1 MVDWNE
7 HTDVIVV
14 GSGLAGLAAAIEA
27 RRADAG
33 VIVLEKMP
41 ITGGNTRISDGGLA
55 APCNYLQ
62 QKKGIP
68 DSPDLFYDDM
78 RNAGLGLNHPELV
91 RIVADQAADAIA
103 WTRDELGVAYLDRLD
118 RFGGHSVSR
127 CLTTRSHSGKDI
139 VKAQVACLRNLGG
152 EIRTRCLMTAL
163 LTDADG
169 AVCGVRVRCGHR
181 IADAGSGS
189 VQNIAAS
196 RAVVLAS
203 GGFSSDVEFRKRQDP
218 RLDASI
224 GTTNHQG
231 ATVEGLAAALRIGA
245 VPVHL
250 SWIQTGPWAC
260 ADELGYGK
268 GSRFASYS
276 IYPTGILVDPAT
288 GRRIVNEWS
297 DRRTRSDA
305 IIATGHACVGITD
318 AAGAQ
323 QDLPSL
329 AHCLKTGKV
338 RHFETMTK
346 LAEGYGIPVDTFVE
360 TVRDYNRCVLDGLA
374 DPFGKP
380 LNKGIQALIKPPFYA
395 IRLWPKVHYTPGG
408 VGIDS
413 QARVI
418 DLSGHPIPGLFAAGE
433 VCGGIHGASRLGSC
447 ALTECLVFGRIAG
460 RRAAAQPV
468 RSFSTVD

>member
-14 GSGLAGLAAAIEA
+14 GSGLAGLAAAIES
-27 RRADAG
+27 RRAGAE

-62 QKKGIP
+62 QGKGIT

-78 RNAGLGLNHPELV
+78 CKAGLGLNQPELV
-91 RIVADQAADAIA
+91 RIVADQAAEAIA
-103 WTRDELGVAYLDRLD
+103 WTRDELGVNYLERLD
-118 RFGGHSVSR
+118 RFGGHSVAR
-127 CLTTRSHSGKDI
+127 CLTTQSHSGKDI
-139 VKAQVACLRNLGG
+139 VKAQVNHFRKLGG

-163 LTDADG
+163 LTEADG
-169 AVCGVRVRCGHR
+169 AVCGVQVRRGHR
-181 IADAGSGS
+181 FSNAGSGS
-189 VQNIAAS
+189 VWNIAVR

-203 GGFSSDVEFRKRQDP
+203 GGFSSDVEFRQRQDP
-218 RLDASI
+218 RLDASV

-231 ATVEGLAAALRIGA
+231 ATAEGLAAALKAGA

-260 ADELGYGK
+260 ADEIGYGK

-288 GRRIVNEWS
+288 GHRIVNEWS

-323 QDLPSL
+323 RDVPSL
-329 AHCLKTGKV
+329 AHCMKTGKI
-338 RHFETMTK
+338 RDFETMTE
-346 LAEGYGIPVDTFVE
+346 LAMGYGIPVDTFAE
-360 TVRDYNRCVLDGLA
+360 TVSDYNRRVLEGLA

-380 LNKGIQALIKPPFYA
+380 LHKGIQALIKPPFYA

-408 VGIDS
+408 VGIDAK
-413 QARVI
+413 ARVI
-418 DLSGHPIPGLFAAGE
+418 DLYGRPIRGLFAAGE

-447 ALTECLVFGRIAG
+447 ALTEGLVFGRIAG
-460 RRAAAQPV
+460 RYAATQPS
-468 RSFSTVD
+468 RPFNC

>member
-14 GSGLAGLAAAIEA
+14 GSGLAGLAAAIES
-27 RRADAG
+27 RRAGAE

-62 QKKGIP
+62 QKKGIT
-68 DSPDLFYDDM
+68 DSPDLFYTDM
-78 RNAGLGLNHPELV
+78 RKAGLGLNHPELLKV
-91 RIVADQAADAIA
+91 VADQAAEAIA
-103 WTRDELGVAYLDRLD
+103 WTRDELGVTYLDRLD
-118 RFGGHSVSR
+118 RFGGHSVAR

-139 VKAQVACLRNLGG
+139 VKAQVDHFRKLGG
-152 EIRTRCLMTAL
+152 KIRTRCLMTAL
-163 LTDADG
+163 ETHAGG
-169 AVCGVRVRCGHR
+169 AVCGVRVRR
-181 IADAGSGS
+181 DYRFSKAGSGS
-189 VQNIAAS
+189 EWRIAAA

-231 ATVEGLAAALRIGA
+231 ATVNGLAAALKIGA

-318 AAGAQ
+318 AAGAR
-323 QDLPSL
+323 QDLQSL
-329 AHCLKTGKV
+329 EHCLKTGKV
-338 RHFETMTK
+338 RHFETLTA
-346 LAEGYGIPVDTFVE
+346 LAAEYGMPAETFVDTVC
-360 TVRDYNRCVLDGLA
+360 DYNRHVSEGLA

-380 LNKGIQALIKPPFYA
+380 LDKGLQPLMNPPFYA

-408 VGIDS
+408 VGIDAK
-413 QARVI
+413 ARVI
-418 DLSGHPIPGLFAAGE
+418 DLYGRPIRGLFAAGE

-460 RRAAAQPV
+460 RCAAAQPL
-468 RSFSTVD
+468 RSFNC